1 VNEAV
6 SIRGVSVGRGLLI
19 YDGDCGFC
27 SRTAAWI
34 RQRLPRGYEVQASQR
49 IGDLDSFKLSRRH
62 VHEAAYWID
71 PDGRQH
77 RAHLA
82 IVRALESS
90 GGLLGLVAK
99 LGRIWPF
106 EPVAERLYLLIARNR
121 HRFPG
126 ASDHCRI

>member
-1 VNEAV
+1 MSEAV
-6 SIRGVSVGRGLLI
+6 STRGTSIGRGLLI

-34 RQRLPRGYEVQASQR
+34 RRRLPRGYEVQASQR
-49 IGDLDSFKLSRRH
+49 IEHLDAFRLSRRA

-82 IVRALESS
+82 IVRALEES
-90 GGLLGLVAK
+90 GGILGFLAT
-99 LGRIWPF
+99 LGRVWPF
-106 EPVAERLYLLIARNR
+106 ELVAERLYFLIARNR
-121 HRFPG
+121 HLFPG
-126 ASDHCRI
+126 ASDHCRV

>member
-1 VNEAV
+1 MNEAV
-6 SIRGVSVGRGLLI
+6 WTRGTSVDRGLLI

-34 RQRLPRGYEVQASQR
+34 RRRLPRGYQVQASQR
-49 IGDLDSFKLSRRH
+49 IENLDSFKLNRRQ

-71 PDGRQH
+71 PDGRHH

-90 GGLLGLVAK
+90 GGLMGSVAR
-99 LGRIWPF
+99 LGRVWPF
-106 EPVAERLYLLIARNR
+106 EPLVAWLYDVIARNR

-126 ASDHCRI
+126 AADHCRI